1 MNYARR
7 EEMWGYIFVTPFLV
21 LFLVFV
27 LVPTIMS
34 VVMAVLEWYDRKPVY
49 VGLENID
56 FVVHDQR
63 FWHSVRNTLS
73 YVGMFTIAAV
83 ALALAVAIR
92 ITKFRSQ
99 GMRQGFQSAFYLPS
113 VVSLVAV
120 AVVWRYIFNNQF
132 GMINYL
138 LSLVEIEPVNWLG
151 NTQTAL
157 PSLVIMDLVTGL
169 GVGIIIFVA
178 AVLGLPSELF
188 DAAHIDGATG
198 WLETIYITI
207 PLLTPS
213 ILYVAVTTT
222 IVAMQ
227 LFVSVFFLTKGGP
240 VGSTL
245 TLAFLTYRYAFVF
258 LKIGYASAVG
268 LALLLLTLALAV
280 VLFRWFRSVVEY

>member
-49 VGLENID
+49 VGLTNIE
-56 FVVHDQR
+56 FVLQDQR

-73 YVGMFTIAAV
+73 YAGMFVFAAIV
-83 ALALAVAIR
+83 LALAVAIR

-99 GMRQGFQSAFYLPS
+99 GVRQGLQSAFYLPS

-138 LSLVEIEPVNWLG
+138 LSLVGMEPVNWLG

-157 PSLVIMDLVTGL
+157 PSLVFMDLVTGL

-178 AVLGLPSELF
+178 AVLGLPSDLF

-268 LALLLLTLALAV
+268 LALLLLTLALAM

>member
-1 MNYARR
+1 MNYAKR

-27 LVPTIMS
+27 LVPTVMS
-34 VVMAVLEWYDRKPVY
+34 VVMAALEWYDRKPVW
-49 VGLENID
+49 VGFDNID
-56 FVVHDQR
+56 HVLNDKR
-63 FWHSVRNTLS
+63 FWQSVRNTLT
-73 YVGMFTIAAV
+73 YVGMFTFAAV

-92 ITKFRSQ
+92 ITKFRHQ
-99 GMRQGFQSAFYLPS
+99 GMRQGMQSAFYLPS

-132 GMINYL
+132 GLINYL
-138 LSLVEIEPVNWLG
+138 LSVVGIEPVNWLG
-151 NTQTAL
+151 NPQTAL
-157 PSLVIMDLVTGL
+157 PSLVFMDLVTGL

-213 ILYVAVTTT
+213 ILYVAVTTM

-245 TLAFLTYRYAFVF
+245 TLAFLTYRYAFIF
-258 LKIGYASAVG
+258 LKVGYASAVG

>member
-1 MNYARR
+1 MNYAKR

-21 LFLVFV
+21 VFLVFV
-27 LVPTIMS
+27 LVPTLMS

-49 VGLENID
+49 VGLTNIE
-56 FVVHDQR
+56 FVLQDQR

-73 YVGMFTIAAV
+73 YAGMFVFAAV
-83 ALALAVAIR
+83 VLALAVAIR

-99 GMRQGFQSAFYLPS
+99 GVRQGLQSAFYLPS

-138 LSLVEIEPVNWLG
+138 LSLVGMEPVNWLG

-157 PSLVIMDLVTGL
+157 PSLVFMDLVTGL

-198 WLETIYITI
+198 WLETVYITI

>member
-27 LVPTIMS
+27 LVPTVMS
-34 VVMAVLEWYDRKPVY
+34 VVMAALEWYDRKPVW
-49 VGLENID
+49 VGMANID
-56 FVVHDQR
+56 HVLNDQR
-63 FWHSVRNTLS
+63 FWQSVRNTLS

-99 GMRQGFQSAFYLPS
+99 GMRQGLQSAFYLPS

-132 GMINYL
+132 GLINYL
-138 LSLVEIEPVNWLG
+138 LSVVGVESVNWLG
-151 NTQTAL
+151 NPQTAM
-157 PSLVIMDLVTGL
+157 PSLVFMDLVTGL

-258 LKIGYASAVG
+258 LKVGYASAVG